1 MILILVLFFV
11 GLGDSSW
18 DVSSVLMLIDATSY
32 SSLSL
37 EDRMKIDSGRILVN
51 RDQSTGRMIIRVWTR
66 SASYRGGGRGGG
78 GGGGG
83 GGGNQSNQRSRDFSD
98 PYGFRD
104 DEFR

>member
-78 GGGGG
+78 GG
-83 GGGNQSNQRSRDFSD
+83 NQSKQRSRDFSD